1 MFLVKHFVLLYFK
14 ILFLFY
20 LVEHFVFFLLLVE
33 HFVLLYFKLLFLFIF
48 SGAFCFA
55 LF

>member
-1 MFLVKHFVLLYFK
+1 MEHFVLLYFK
-14 ILFLFY
+14 LLFLSY
-20 LVEHFVFFLLLVE
+20 LVKHFVFFLLLVE

-48 SGAFCFA
+48 SGAFCFT